1 MSAADI
7 QQEINKLKADILVIE
22 GCDEILLKDKIL
34 CINTNREMI
43 NNLEK
48 KIQTL
53 TPQGV
58 SVSLQL

>member
-1 MSAADI
+1 MSAADL
-7 QQEINKLKADILVIE
+7 QQEINKLKADIIVIE
-22 GCDEILLKDKIL
+22 GCDEFSLKEKIL

-53 TPQGV
+53 TPQGKI
-58 SVSLQL
+58 